1 MPFYLLALMVIM
13 IALSLYVVA
22 LIIDLIR
29 RGIFK
34 VLRLEKLALW
44 IETLFGKLLNK
55 LSA

>member
-1 MPFYLLALMVIM
+1 M

-34 VLRLEKLALW
+34 VLRLEKLTLW
-44 IETLFGKLLNK
+44 IEALFGKLLNK

>member
-1 MPFYLLALMVIM
+1 M